1 MTIRAAILRAFL
13 ALVVGTI
20 LLSGALS
27 FHEFR
32 ESLQA
37 EIAHNLR
44 TSAGSLLARV
54 DAFMHERL
62 ADLREWHQLE
72 LLEDMRVGDL
82 DKRLARLL
90 SDLRAGHGGIYR
102 VLYCTDL
109 AGRVIAASD
118 AGLIGHHR
126 PPAEVQTVAPRQ
138 GSATVVLERLV
149 QANPL
154 GPDLLVLRTE
164 IPSVLG
170 GDSLGY
176 LYAEVDW
183 GEIGRFLAEAVAG
196 TERTALL
203 VGADGRAIAGAG
215 PLGQGTLASAVD
227 LSAWT
232 ADPSRP
238 EAQARIRTRDG
249 DLLGVGPL
257 LVGAAASTGYQ
268 HFTGFGWRLIMVEPT
283 DIAFAPVWRLAWA
296 ILGVLLLTLAVAGWI
311 AVRLSAR
318 IARPIGELTTFARG
332 LDLSR
337 VAAPPQVESGLAE
350 VGELNRAFG
359 EMIEALA
366 RSREHLIR
374 AGKLA
379 VVGEM
384 AAIMA
389 HEVRTPL
396 GILKSSAQLLERRAG
411 LSPADRELTAF
422 IGSETERLNRLVTTL
437 LECATPRPPNFRPQ
451 DLHAILAHVAALVA
465 AKAEKGG
472 VGIELQAAAGD
483 PILAC
488 DREQMIQVFLNLL
501 INAVQHVPSG
511 GHVRLVTEDAGE
523 ALRILV
529 DDDGPGVPDPERER
543 LFDPFFTRREGGV
556 GLGLTIVRQIVEA
569 HRGVIGVSRGALGG
583 ACFTIRL
590 PRTLGGTTA

>member
-1 MTIRAAILRAFL
+1 
-13 ALVVGTI
+13 
-20 LLSGALS
+20 
-27 FHEFR
+27 
-32 ESLQA
+32 
-37 EIAHNLR
+37 
-44 TSAGSLLARV
+44 
-54 DAFMHERL
+54 
-62 ADLREWHQLE
+62 
-72 LLEDMRVGDL
+72 
-82 DKRLARLL
+82 
-90 SDLRAGHGGIYR
+90 
-102 VLYCTDL
+102 
-109 AGRVIAASD
+109 
-118 AGLIGHHR
+118 
-126 PPAEVQTVAPRQ
+126 
-138 GSATVVLERLV
+138 
-149 QANPL
+149 
-154 GPDLLVLRTE
+154 
-164 IPSVLG
+164 
-170 GDSLGY
+170 
-176 LYAEVDW
+176 
-183 GEIGRFLAEAVAG
+183 
-196 TERTALL
+196 
-203 VGADGRAIAGAG
+203 
-215 PLGQGTLASAVD
+215 
-227 LSAWT
+227 
-232 ADPSRP
+232 
-238 EAQARIRTRDG
+238 
-249 DLLGVGPL
+249 
-257 LVGAAASTGYQ
+257 VGAAASTGYQ
-268 HFTGFGWRLIMVEPT
+268 HFTGFGWRLIMVDPT

-359 EMIEALA
+359 EMIKALA

-396 GILKSSAQLLERRAG
+396 GILKSSAQILERRAG

-437 LECATPRPPNFRPQ
+437 LECATPRPPDFRPQ

-501 INAVQHVPSG
+501 INAVQHVPPG
-511 GHVRLVTEDAGE
+511 GHIRLVTEDAGE

-529 DDDGPGVPDPERER
+529 DDDGPGVPEPERER

-569 HRGVIGVSRGALGG
+569 HRGVIAVSRGALGG
-583 ACFTIRL
+583 ACFAIRL
-590 PRTLGGTTA
+590 PRTLGGTTL

>member
-1 MTIRAAILRAFL
+1 MTIRSAILRAFL

-20 LLSGALS
+20 LLSGPLS
-27 FHEFR
+27 FYEFR

-37 EIAHNLR
+37 EIARNLR
-44 TSAGSLLARV
+44 MSAGALLARV
-54 DAFMHERL
+54 DAFFHERL
-62 ADLREWHQLE
+62 EDVREWHQLE
-72 LLEDMRVGDL
+72 LLEDIRVGDL

-90 SDLRAGHGGIYR
+90 SDLKAGHGGIYR
-102 VLYCTDL
+102 VLYCTDP
-109 AGRVIAASD
+109 AGRVVAASD
-118 AGLIGHHR
+118 ASLIDRRR
-126 PPAEVQTVAPRQ
+126 PPGEVQIEAPRE
-138 GSATVVLERLV
+138 GSTTVVLERLV
-149 QANPL
+149 PATPV
-154 GPDLLVLRTE
+154 GPDRVVLRTE
-164 IPSVLG
+164 IPSTLG
-170 GDSLGY
+170 GGPLGY

-183 GEIGRFLAEAVAG
+183 GEVGRFLAEAVAG
-196 TERTALL
+196 TQRSALL
-203 VGADGRAIAGAG
+203 IGADGRAIAGAG
-215 PLGQGTLASAVD
+215 PLARATLASGAD
-227 LSAWT
+227 LAAWT
-232 ADPSRP
+232 ADPARP

-249 DLLGVGPL
+249 ALLGAGSL
-257 LVGAAASTGYQ
+257 LVGASASTGYQ
-268 HFTGFGWRLIMVEPT
+268 HFTGFGWRLLMVEPT

-296 ILGVLLLTLAVAGWI
+296 ILGVLLLTLVVAGWF
-311 AVRLSAR
+311 AARLSAR

-337 VAAPPQVESGLAE
+337 VPAPPQVETGLAE
-350 VGELNRAFG
+350 VRELNRAFG
-359 EMIEALA
+359 DMIEALG

-437 LECATPRPPNFRPQ
+437 LECATPRPPDFRPQ
-451 DLHAILAHVAALVA
+451 DLHTILAHVAALVA

-472 VGIELQAAAGD
+472 VGIELQTGARD

-488 DREQMIQVFLNLL
+488 DREQMIQVFLNLI
-501 INAVQHVPSG
+501 INAVQHVPPG
-511 GHVRLVTEDAGE
+511 GRIRLATADGGDA
-523 ALRILV
+523 LQVLV
-529 DDDGPGVPDPERER
+529 EDDGPGVSAPDRER

-569 HRGVIGVSRGALGG
+569 HRGAIAVSRGALGG

-590 PRTLGGTTA
+590 PRTLGGTAP